1 LTPEQI
7 LSASKSV
14 LVIDWPS
21 RDVPNALTLA
31 GFAVVVRGGP
41 GEAEYSAYETS
52 NDEIVSRP
60 VSHAPAHIDLVYSYR
75 PLDELPKIIAIAQ
88 RFGAKVVWI
97 QSGLAS
103 AGARDPKGCWVPEHE
118 ARQAHGLAK
127 SAGLEF
133 LTQPYIGDAAREF
146 SMPR

>member
-52 NDEIVSRP
+52 N
-60 VSHAPAHIDLVYSYR
+60 
-75 PLDELPKIIAIAQ
+75 
-88 RFGAKVVWI
+88 
-97 QSGLAS
+97 
-103 AGARDPKGCWVPEHE
+103 E

-133 LTQPYIGDAAREF
+133 LTQPYIGDAVREF

>member
-7 LSASKSV
+7 LSTSKRI

-21 RDVPNALTLA
+21 RDVPDALTRA

-41 GEAEYSAYETS
+41 GEDEYSTYETT
-52 NDEIVSRP
+52 NDEVVSRR
-60 VSHAPAHIDLVYSYR
+60 VAHAPEHIDLVYSYR
-75 PLDELPKIIAIAQ
+75 PLDELHKIIAIAQ
-88 RFGAKVVWI
+88 CLGAKALWI
-97 QSGLAS
+97 QSGLAE
-103 AGARDPKGCWVPEHE
+103 GGTRDPQGCWMPEPE
-118 ARQAHGLAK
+118 ALQARGVVA

-146 SMPR
+146 YLRR